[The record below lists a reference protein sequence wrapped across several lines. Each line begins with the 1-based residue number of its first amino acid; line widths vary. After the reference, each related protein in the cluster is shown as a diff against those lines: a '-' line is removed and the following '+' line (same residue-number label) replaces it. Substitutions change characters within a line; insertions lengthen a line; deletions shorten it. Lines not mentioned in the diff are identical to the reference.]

1 MATTEQRVA
10 LLEGRLMEQTQVFAD
25 IRDVLARLERRV
37 DAGFDRVDARFGQ
50 VDARFGQVDARFGQ
64 VDDRIDAIRKDAIVD
79 FRWIVGI
86 QVTTLVA
93 MVATLL
99 AR

>member
-50 VDARFGQVDARFGQ
+50 VDTRFGQVD
-64 VDDRIDAIRKDAIVD
+64 VRIDAMRKDAGVD

-93 MVATLL
+93 MVAALL